1 MTSDKNHTTT
11 PWGKDQYGRALVVH
25 QSPMMGSLIRL
36 VVVYMMIFTGGWSS
50 QPLCHAQGVNN
61 TTENTKAKSGESSE
75 VTGGKNQE
83 GENQPETLS
92 LTAEQQ
98 ADFALWKSAM
108 TESTDAVARRRAA
121 GKLLASGWKES
132 LDLLSSLLKMEN
144 QPEVVTAIAD
154 AVSEVGDPP
163 KAIFDA
169 LMGAYERSADAVR
182 ESLEIA
188 ITQYPPAV
196 AIPEISSVIHDKE
209 IAVADRVALIA
220 LLSRFV
226 EVETVDALIPCLDKN
241 EPAPIRE
248 SAGKALAMITGVDLG
263 GSRLRWENWW
273 ERHRSAGREGLLAA
287 NIERLQE
294 ELKEVRKRN
303 RQYRDERSSL
313 ISSLVHWIEQAYALE
328 PKDHRPGM
336 LVALLGDDWQEIR
349 LLGLRLI
356 EQAMSNG
363 EPMPAEVTD
372 AVAGC
377 VEDSSAEVRAGA
389 IRQLIF
395 LDGVRAGSLA
405 AIRLENEGDLT
416 VRLALEAALARYPS
430 KDGES
435 VLFKRFVDSPSRA
448 GLEDNERMAI
458 AGALSAAFRASFDP
472 GMDERNRLAG
482 IILDDIKDLNNDKI
496 LQIIIQ
502 RLGSEEVGLLAWST
516 TPEARQVRT
525 IILTGENTGEAPV
538 PSEELQSRQLAVAR
552 ELAAS
557 GLDDEALYTKAG
569 DSAIHAIAFGVL
581 KSRKGLLKALAEVLG
596 DFHEPDEKTR
606 QADIT
611 AIMAALPIKDWIA
624 ADDKLAA
631 SNYASLDQRAAWLRR
646 VLSVDVADSTGNM
659 ASSGSG
665 NQENNTPNTEAS
677 SETKSVGGEGTVVKD
692 NGEGVD
698 SSNTGDSGAVIAD
711 RSTEGSPTTPTGDG
725 MIRRL
730 VCIRLA
736 EVELLLGQPAEAL
749 IALKAAPAAQTD
761 QDHAEHLRAVA
772 MIASGE
778 SGDGLPAGADQ
789 DVSAWME
796 ALTVVERIPAKKSED
811 ETNRKQQLQTLAMK
825 IRDLGEDQLSDK
837 DQARITAILGDKDK
851 ETNKND
857 ASGEENNNAAQNNNT
872 DGGNGGGG

>member
-11 PWGKDQYGRALVVH
+11 PWGKDQHGRALVVH
-25 QSPMMGSLIRL
+25 QSPMMESFIRL
-36 VVVYMMIFTGGWSS
+36 VVLFMMIFAGEWSL
-50 QPLCHAQGVNN
+50 QPLCRAQGVDNIPD
-61 TTENTKAKSGESSE
+61 TTAVKGGESSE

-83 GENQPETLS
+83 GEKQSETPS
-92 LTAEQQ
+92 LTVEQQ

-154 AVSEVGDPP
+154 AVSEASDPP
-163 KAIFDA
+163 SEMLVS
-169 LMGAYERSADAVR
+169 LMGAYERSTDAVR

-188 ITQYPPAV
+188 LTQYPPEV
-196 AIPEISSVIHDKE
+196 AIPEISTVVHDKK

-226 EVETVDALIPCLDKN
+226 EVETVDALIPCLDKD
-241 EPAPIRE
+241 EPAPVRE
-248 SAGKALAMITGVDLG
+248 AAGNALAIITGVDIG
-263 GSRLRWENWW
+263 ESRLRWEDWW
-273 ERHRSAGREGLLAA
+273 QRHRIAGREGLLAA

-294 ELKEVRKRN
+294 ELKDVRKRD
-303 RQYRDERSSL
+303 RQYRDERAAL
-313 ISSLVHWIEQAYALE
+313 IGSLVHWIEQAYALE

-377 VEDSSAEVRAGA
+377 VDDSSAEVRSGA

-395 LDGVRAGSLA
+395 LDGVRAGALA
-405 AIRLENEGDLT
+405 AKRLDNENDLT
-416 VRLALEAALARYPS
+416 VRLALEAALTRYPS
-430 KDGES
+430 KDGEA
-435 VLFKRFVDSPSRA
+435 VLFKRFVDSPGRV
-448 GLEDNERMAI
+448 GLENDERKAI
-458 AGALSAAFRASFDP
+458 AGALSAAFRASFVP
-472 GMDERNRLAG
+472 GMDERNQLAG
-482 IILDDIKDLNNDKI
+482 IILSDVKELNNENI
-496 LQIIIQ
+496 LQKIINT
-502 RLGSEEVGLLAWST
+502 LSNEEVGLLAWSVA
-516 TPEARQVRT
+516 PEARQVRN
-525 IILTGENTGEAPV
+525 IILTGEIAGEAPV

-557 GLDDEALYTKAG
+557 GLDDVALYNKAG

-581 KSRKGLLKALAEVLG
+581 KSRKGLLNALGEVLG
-596 DFHEPDEKTR
+596 DFPEPDEKTR
-606 QADIT
+606 QADISE
-611 AIMAALPIKDWIA
+611 IMAALPIKDWVA

-631 SNYASLDQRAAWLRR
+631 SNDASLDQRAAWLRR
-646 VLSVDVADSTGNM
+646 VLSVNVAESTGNTTP
-659 ASSGSG
+659 SESTKTDT
-665 NQENNTPNTEAS
+665 NIPNTE
-677 SETKSVGGEGTVVKD
+677 
-692 NGEGVD
+692 
-698 SSNTGDSGAVIAD
+698 
-711 RSTEGSPTTPTGDG
+711 STENNNGVVNQDNEGNNPAETEDG
-725 MIRRL
+725 MIRRQ

-749 IALKAAPAAQTD
+749 IALKAAPASQTD
-761 QDHAEHLRAVA
+761 QDHAQHLRAVA

-789 DVSAWME
+789 DVSVWLE
-796 ALTVVERIPAKKSED
+796 ALTVMERMTTKNGEN
-811 ETNRKQQLQTLAMK
+811 ETNRQKQLQTLAMK
-825 IRDLGEDQLSDK
+825 IRELGEDQLSDK
-837 DQARITAILGDKDK
+837 DRARITAILGDKDK
-851 ETNKND
+851 EANKND
-857 ASGEENNNAAQNNNT
+857 VSGEENNNATQNNNKD
-872 DGGNGGGG
+872 DGNSGGG